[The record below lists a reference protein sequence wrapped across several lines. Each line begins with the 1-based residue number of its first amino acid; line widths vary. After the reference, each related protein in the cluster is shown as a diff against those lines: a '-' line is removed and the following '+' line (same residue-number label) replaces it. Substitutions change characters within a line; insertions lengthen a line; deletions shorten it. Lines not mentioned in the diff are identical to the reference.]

1 MRRLIWFW
9 QAASNGEPLTPV
21 TCHSVVT
28 AAGSLSLTLSLSLSL
43 WGDSNNHWTKQN
55 HCAKKFSLSIC
66 HSLSLFLFLSEVIL
80 TATEQQIPV
89 YKHWVPAQ
97 FLLLSLCVTVDCQE
111 FSVTVCYRSEHK
123 SQSPGIPQH
132 HNKLNNRQR
141 SQYLS
146 PTQQELPKMLNFNFQ
161 KCWSFCPQNH

>member
-1 MRRLIWFW
+1 MRHLIWFW

-28 AAGSLSLTLSLSLSL
+28 AAGSLSLTLSLSLSEVIL
-43 WGDSNNHWTKQN
+43 TTTEQN
-55 HCAKKFSLSIC
+55 KTTVPKNSLFLSVT
-66 HSLSLFLFLSEVIL
+66 LSLFLFLSEVIL

>member
-1 MRRLIWFW
+1 MRHLIWFW

-28 AAGSLSLTLSLSLSL
+28 AAGSLSLTLSLSL